1 MLAWFV
7 LWLPTQAVLATDETE
22 PLVVRVLALNFDP
35 VVAAEKKRL
44 HAVCD
49 WFNPKSLAEG
59 YIDDVTK
66 ASGGFIQYELVMW
79 KELDAFPV
87 KQDGFRYSI
96 ESYLAC
102 RDGKAKWHAP
112 DQADYPK
119 LLKDYG
125 AIDLIN
131 AGRVDEV
138 WIFGG
143 PYFGFHESGM
153 VGPKAFYI
161 NGGVYDRVAVKR
173 TFAVMG
179 FNYERGGCR
188 DVAQPVSSH
197 GINDDAGL
205 WRLES
210 GAIDH
215 ELGSVCGERETIRRG
230 GGRQL
235 PLSAQCRFGLRLCK
249 RTQGAINGR
258 RLALLPQAHRSQVRG
273 ESRYVGRAGL
283 PPELHE
289 VVVFSL
295 ATRRRR
301 QRNRRQAKQLV
312 ALCLRLGTV
321 GGQWITIGKCPS
333 NRVLGAGLRADSRET
348 PSWVDWHSG
357 ASAGV
362 IERRR
367 RAPDGL

>member
-1 MLAWFV
+1 MAISTSLHRLTLAWFV
-7 LWLPTQAVLATDETE
+7 LWLPSQAVLATDETE

-35 VVAAEKKRL
+35 VVAAEKNRL

-49 WFNPKSLAEG
+49 WFDPKSLAEG
-59 YIDDVTK
+59 YIDDVKK
-66 ASGGFIQYELVMW
+66 ASGGFIQYELAMW

-87 KQDGFRYSI
+87 KQDGFRYTI

-161 NGGVYDRVAVKR
+161 NGGVYDRVPVKR

-179 FNYERGGCR
+179 FNYERGAAEMLHNLCHRTESTMTRVYGGWKAEQLTTNWARFAANVKQSGEAGVGSCHYPPNADSDYDYANERKVQSTAVDWLSYPKLTGRKSVVNR
-188 DVAQPVSSH
+188 DTWGGPDYHRNYMKWWFSH
-197 GINDDAGL
+197 LPRAAGVNETDGKRNNW
-205 WRLES
+205 WRYVFDLE
-210 GAIDH
+210 
-215 ELGSVCGERETIRRG
+215 
-230 GGRQL
+230 
-235 PLSAQCRFGLRLCK
+235 LSA
-249 RTQGAINGR
+249 AIG
-258 RLALLPQAHRSQVRG
+258 
-273 ESRYVGRAGL
+273 SR
-283 PPELHE
+283 
-289 VVVFSL
+289 
-295 ATRRRR
+295 
-301 QRNRRQAKQLV
+301 
-312 ALCLRLGTV
+312 
-321 GGQWITIGKCPS
+321 
-333 NRVLGAGLRADSRET
+333 
-348 PSWVDWHSG
+348 
-357 ASAGV
+357 
-362 IERRR
+362 
-367 RAPDGL
+367 